1 MRKEVDTMIEKKNE
15 LTREDLYYELFDFF
29 EAAGFW
35 RDELEEELYK
45 LKTSKTRDEY
55 IANRVKEF
63 MLNKNI

>member
-35 RDELEEELYK
+35 RDELEEELSAMSY
-45 LKTSKTRDEY
+45 DELLACY
-55 IANRVKEF
+55 QDTFQNNGRY
-63 MLNKNI
+63 